1 MKLYEIQGEIAGI
14 ILEIEA
20 SGGEITPEQE
30 KRLDEL
36 SLSKEEK
43 VQGICAVIR
52 NKEAEAEAFS
62 QESKRLKERGE
73 AAEREVERLKA
84 YLARWIGQGN
94 TFKTGLFSIGWRK
107 AKSVKIVDESLIPDW
122 YWKEETVRKLDKTEI
137 KNDIESTVFV
147 PGAELEVRQHIQ
159 IK

>member
-43 VQGICAVIR
+43 VQAICSVIR
-52 NKEAEAEAFS
+52 EKEAELSAFI
-62 QESKRLKERGE
+62 EEMERFKEKAFAKERE
-73 AAEREVERLKA
+73 LDSIKN
-84 YLARWIGQGN
+84 YLSRWIGHGN
-94 TFKTGLFSIGWRK
+94 TFKAGLFTIGWR
-107 AKSVKIVDESLIPDW
+107 AGKSVKIVDESLIPDW
-122 YWKEETVRKLDKTEI
+122 YWKEETVRKLDKKEI
-137 KNDIESTVFV
+137 KNDMESSVFV
-147 PGAELEVRQHIQ
+147 PGAELEVKQHIQ